1 MPIVVHVAYSGV
13 GGTGS
18 VVADLCPRL
27 RQDHIDSCRVVFYGV
42 APLHGDYGRR
52 LASGGIAYSVVG
64 KRRGIDMHSLYAV
77 SRAIRS
83 TNTDVVF
90 MHGGGT
96 AWHWPLLRLMGV
108 RGRMVLVEHGPESA
122 SLRVGGF
129 VRHAISILCADGV
142 IAVSERLA
150 DRLKSTF
157 GAFLRAKPLWSI
169 PNGIDTEIFTPV
181 PSARSSDSLL
191 MVGTLSPS
199 KDHATL
205 IRAFALLV
213 QRHSLQLVLAGDGIL
228 RPQLEQLAEECGIR
242 EQVTF
247 LGNVEREH
255 LLRLYR
261 QAAVFVFSTKG
272 EGSPLALLEAMS
284 CGLPAVASD
293 VPGVREILAGGDC
306 GVLVPPGQPAE
317 MARAIERILG
327 DTESAARIGAAARQ
341 CVAVNYSAE
350 RMTARYKE
358 ALSAL

>member
-1 MPIVVHVAYSGV
+1 
-13 GGTGS
+13 
-18 VVADLCPRL
+18 
-27 RQDHIDSCRVVFYGV
+27 
-42 APLHGDYGRR
+42 
-52 LASGGIAYSVVG
+52 
-64 KRRGIDMHSLYAV
+64 
-77 SRAIRS
+77 
-83 TNTDVVF
+83 
-90 MHGGGT
+90 
-96 AWHWPLLRLMGV
+96 
-108 RGRMVLVEHGPESA
+108 MVLVEHGPESA